1 MTLSQSIQIS
11 LCFSITVVYDAK
23 VGKKNEKN
31 FDPSQIP
38 PSPLRRLSVDCD
50 IPRYEAMYPVPLS
63 RYHIPQCHDRMVQ
76 NHPWSAIAHYFTN
89 LISHFRPVTMH
100 STFMAFGLLLTELA
114 MLKSC
119 K

>member
-38 PSPLRRLSVDCD
+38 D
-50 IPRYEAMYPVPLS
+50 
-63 RYHIPQCHDRMVQ
+63 
-76 NHPWSAIAHYFTN
+76 
-89 LISHFRPVTMH
+89 RPVYQQKEVVRPRE
-100 STFMAFGLLLTELA
+100 TEWT
-114 MLKSC
+114 
-119 K
+119 